1 MKSKT
6 VVDNGQGTEPQAFSW
21 SKQETPSQY
30 QHGCYSNCSWAEF
43 LHCQESIIAECFSII
58 SFSKGCHF
66 SPFSSVFLLLTGYWI
81 FGWRGRVLTC
91 LNYIIRLRSYML
103 TKGRDVQ
110 SVDQIWDHFLW
121 GRDECVL
128 FVGGCCTWIM
138 QGHPVV
144 ESARFSPVNVFSFF
158 IHSHRVIADVK
169 AKLSLRSST
178 CLRDRKLRA
187 VLHTPLLNMTL
198 NASISQL
205 F

>member
-1 MKSKT
+1 MCLLKKKADFAALQALKGREPPTGNLYLAREDQKPGRTSQRAKSKT
-6 VVDNGQGTEPQAFSW
+6 VVDNGQGREPQAFSW

-30 QHGCYSNCSWAEF
+30 QHGCYSNCFWAEF

-58 SFSKGCHF
+58 SFSKGSHF
-66 SPFSSVFLLLTGYWI
+66 SPFSSIFLLLTGYWI

-128 FVGGCCTWIM
+128 FVGGCYM
-138 QGHPVV
+138 
-144 ESARFSPVNVFSFF
+144 
-158 IHSHRVIADVK
+158 
-169 AKLSLRSST
+169 
-178 CLRDRKLRA
+178 
-187 VLHTPLLNMTL
+187 
-198 NASISQL
+198 
-205 F
+205 